1 MDGINVIGEMERYS
15 RRRFLKQSAF
25 WAGGAWVIG
34 IPLPN
39 SRPYSV
45 LTEKEAE
52 IMDQIADTIIPPDK
66 EFIGGKEAMTTRFID
81 RQLDR
86 YGHLRR
92 ERARYQTS
100 LPALQRGSVSRYGHL
115 FTELDEESKALYLRE
130 VESGLYDNGSRERG
144 WDEELPSAF
153 FRLVR
158 DHCMMGFYGS
168 PQHGGNK
175 EFVSFR
181 MLGLI

>member
-1 MDGINVIGEMERYS
+1 MERYS

-34 IPLPN
+34 IPIPN
-39 SRPYSV
+39 NRPYSV
-45 LTEKEAE
+45 LSDQEAD
-52 IMDQIADTIIPPDK
+52 IMDRIADTIIPPDE
-66 EFIGGKEAMTTRFID
+66 EFIGGKEAMVTRFID
-81 RQLDR
+81 RQLDH
-86 YGHLRR
+86 YGHLQR

-100 LPALQRGSVSRYGHL
+100 LPALNRGSVNRYGHL
-115 FTELDEESKALYLRE
+115 FTELDEETGTLYLKE
-130 VESGLYDNGSRERG
+130 IENGVYDADSSGKG
-144 WDEELPSAF
+144 WGEYQPSLF